1 MSTEPT
7 PTTTQF
13 NTARDAVTLARLVIE
28 GDEAAT
34 HDMIQSLLHDPASI
48 PGVLYGLSGMIAH
61 ALPQGADPAMFF
73 EGVIRMLDAA
83 ENDDAEC

>member
-7 PTTTQF
+7 HTTTQF
-13 NTARDAVTLARLVIE
+13 STARDAVTLARLVLA
-28 GDEAAT
+28 GDEAGT

-61 ALPQGADPAMFF
+61 ALPQDADPALFF
-73 EGVIRMLDAA
+73 DGVIRMLDAA
-83 ENDDAEC
+83 ENDAAGC